1 MAQLIQHGFSQK
13 QFSRSRFSTKGF
25 AIGFIS
31 VLLSACATTQTPT
44 STPTAESN
52 GKNADDLLIIDCLL
66 PGQVKKLGSHT
77 TYLTARRPIKTTAT
91 DCEIRGGEYVAFDR
105 ADYATALKIWLPVA
119 QAGDAEAQTY
129 VGEIYEKGLGLKPDY
144 QAASIWYDKAAK
156 QNYSRALI
164 NLGNLYEKGL
174 GVAQDKAQALN
185 LYRQAAGIQSD
196 DLLYASTVEVHA
208 VDQKELARLKDE
220 VAFKSREL
228 AAAQGQL
235 AKARDEIA
243 QRKQALAQAEQIK
256 KDAELALFAQESKD
270 VHEQSQALIKDL
282 RNELNRAQSEVA
294 SQQEQLAIVNA
305 KLQQL
310 DAEMASTNT
319 SLLESQTLIA
329 DASTMPVIEII
340 DPPMTLMRGLPSIP
354 VKAGTNE
361 KEVVGKIKAPEGLKS
376 FKVNGKEQTIDEY
389 NLFWVNVP
397 VDSGRKTIKLE
408 AIDNN
413 NNKVAFNF
421 TLVPEKA
428 VTTTQKPVA
437 EKGRPVNSDINLGN
451 YYALVIGNNE
461 YRDSAFPSLE
471 TAVNDANETAQVLRD
486 KFGFETQVLRNATR
500 YEMLAA
506 LNELREKLTEQDNL
520 LIYYAGH
527 GEIDEATNNGY
538 WLPVD
543 AKEGDTRNWISN
555 AAISDILN
563 TLPAKHVMVVADSC
577 YAGTLSVAA
586 MPRVDESMTE
596 DLQKEW
602 IMAMSQARARTVLT
616 SGGVAP
622 VMDGGGDGHS
632 VFSRAFLDSLQ
643 QSEGI
648 VEGHSIYRDVLGKV
662 KRKTANLQVQQVPE
676 YAPARYAG
684 HEAGEFFFNSGTAI

>member
-1 MAQLIQHGFSQK
+1 MKKMIGNGFS
-13 QFSRSRFSTKGF
+13 FKGF
-25 AIGFIS
+25 SIGFFS
-31 VLLSACATTQTPT
+31 VVLSACATAPAPT
-44 STPTAESN
+44 TTSMDEN
-52 GKNADDLLIIDCLL
+52 GSKNADDLLIIDCLL

-77 TYLTARRPIKTTAT
+77 TFLTARRPIKTTAT

-144 QAASIWYDKAAK
+144 QAASVWYEKAAK

-164 NLGNLYEKGL
+164 NLGNLYEKGM
-174 GVAQDKAQALN
+174 GVAQDKALALN
-185 LYRQAAGIQSD
+185 FYRRAAGLESD

-220 VAFKSREL
+220 VAYKNQQL

-235 AKARDEIA
+235 AKAREEIS
-243 QRKQALAQAEQIK
+243 QRKQSLAQAQQIQ

-270 VHEQSQALIKDL
+270 VHEQSQALIKQL
-282 RNELNRAQSEVA
+282 RGELTKAKTEVA
-294 SQQEQLAIVNA
+294 TQQEQLAVVNA

-310 DAEMASTNT
+310 DAQVATTN
-319 SLLESQTLIA
+319 SSILETQTLVA
-329 DASTMPVIEII
+329 DVSSMPVIEII
-340 DPPMTLMRGLPSIP
+340 DPPMTLMRGMPSIP
-354 VKAGTNE
+354 VKSNVPE

-397 VDSGRKTIKLE
+397 LDGSRKTVKLE

-428 VTTTQKPVA
+428 VTTTQVPVA
-437 EKGRPVNSDINLGN
+437 EKGKPITSDIDLGK

-461 YRDSAFPSLE
+461 YRDESYPKLQ
-471 TAVNDANETAQVLRD
+471 TAVNDANKTAQVLRD
-486 KFGFETQVLRNATR
+486 KFGFETRVLRNATR

-506 LNELREKLTEQDNL
+506 LNELREQLTEKDNL

-527 GEIDEATNNGY
+527 GEIDDNTNNGY

-543 AKEGDTRNWISN
+543 AKPDNTRNWLSN

-586 MPRVDESMTE
+586 MPRVDETMSE
-596 DLQKEW
+596 ELQKEW

-632 VFSRAFLDSLQ
+632 VFARAFLDVLQ
-643 QSEGI
+643 NADGI
-648 VEGHSIYRDVLGKV
+648 VEGHSIYRNVLSKV
-662 KRKTANLQVQQVPE
+662 RNKTKNLAVQQVPE

-684 HEAGEFFFNSGTAI
+684 HEAGEFFFNAGISTI